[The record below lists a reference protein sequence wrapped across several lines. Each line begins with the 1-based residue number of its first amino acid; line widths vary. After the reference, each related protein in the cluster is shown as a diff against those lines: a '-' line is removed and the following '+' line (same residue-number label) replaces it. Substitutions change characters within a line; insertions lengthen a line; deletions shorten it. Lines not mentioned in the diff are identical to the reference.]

1 MKHLL
6 NNLSEEE
13 KNSIRVQHIRE
24 NIDFE
29 SFIVPT
35 LPKNIGLCGELGI
48 KDMKSAWGGRGITHM
63 IPGAN
68 EGVMTLNTGRND
80 YVILFNTKKRYCAA
94 TIDELKQ
101 IIG

>member
-13 KNSIRVQHIRE
+13 KNSIRAQHIME
-24 NIDFE
+24 NINFE
-29 SFIVPT
+29 SFTVPT
-35 LPKNIGLCGELGI
+35 LPKKISACGESGI
-48 KDMKSAWGGRGITHM
+48 KEMKSAWNAKAITHM
-63 IPGAN
+63 IPLIPGAN
-68 EGVMTLNTGRND
+68 RH
-80 YVILFNTKKRYCAA
+80 VILFNTKKQYCAA

>member
-35 LPKNIGLCGELGI
+35 IPKNTGSCGESGI
-48 KDMKSAWGGRGITHM
+48 KEMKSAWDERGITHM
-63 IPGAN
+63 IPGTN
-68 EGVMTLNTGRND
+68 G

>member
-35 LPKNIGLCGELGI
+35 IPKNTGSCGESGI
-48 KDMKSAWGGRGITHM
+48 KEMKSAWDERGITHM
-63 IPGAN
+63 IPGTN
-68 EGVMTLNTGRND
+68 G
-80 YVILFNTKKRYCAA
+80 YVILFNTNKRYCAA